1 MSLFDKTI
9 GKYFKTSLQQTM
21 MFFFFYHWGGVII
34 YFSRVAN
41 TGNSGI
47 YNLIYGQNWTNLTLV
62 VKSKCKILHLGLS
75 IEPFQN
81 ILILFNYS

>member
-9 GKYFKTSLQQTM
+9 GKYFKTSLQQAM
-21 MFFFFYHWGGVII
+21 MFFFYHWGGVII

-47 YNLIYGQNWTNLTLV
+47 HNLIYGQNWTNLTLV
-62 VKSKCKILHLGLS
+62 VTSKCKILHLGLS

>member
-9 GKYFKTSLQQTM
+9 GKYFKTSLQQAM

-41 TGNSGI
+41 TGNSGFI
-47 YNLIYGQNWTNLTLV
+47 TLFMAKIGQV
-62 VKSKCKILHLGLS
+62 
-75 IEPFQN
+75 
-81 ILILFNYS
+81 